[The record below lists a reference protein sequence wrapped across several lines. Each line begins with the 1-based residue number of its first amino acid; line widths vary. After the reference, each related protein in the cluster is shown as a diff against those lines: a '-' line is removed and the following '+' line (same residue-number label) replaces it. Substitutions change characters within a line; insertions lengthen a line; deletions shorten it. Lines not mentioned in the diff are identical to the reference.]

1 MGILFIILA
10 CSTWAVDTLIRYPL
24 LGKASPLQIV
34 FGEHLILSLLFIP
47 FFFKSF
53 KKIWKMEVSH
63 IFSFVII
70 GGMGSALGTLAFTAA
85 FSKINPS
92 LVILLQKLQPL
103 VAVSLAKIILKEPVH
118 KKFLLWALL
127 CLIGGVL
134 ISYQDIFPGLMSL
147 DFSASFANE
156 TAMWGYILTMI
167 AVVSWGASTVFGKK
181 LETEGYKEFEVMGG
195 RFWMGFVAL
204 IPVLISQ
211 GQGLPSDGE
220 VWLKILALVGISG
233 LLGMWLYYHGL
244 KKISARLCA
253 LAEMFFPFCA
263 VTVNWIFLG
272 KTLDVTQ
279 LIGGGLL
286 LLGSTVIQ
294 IKRY

>member
-1 MGILFIILA
+1 MGILFIVLA
-10 CSTWAVDTLIRYPL
+10 CTTWAIDTLIRYPL
-24 LGKASPLQIV
+24 LGSASPLQIV
-34 FGEHLILSLLFIP
+34 ATEHLILAAIFVP
-47 FFFKSF
+47 YFFKSF
-53 KKIWKMEVSH
+53 SKIWKTQVSH

-70 GGMGSALGTLAFTAA
+70 GAMGSALGTLAFTAA

-103 VAVSLAKIILKEPVH
+103 VAVTLAHFILKEPVH
-118 KKFLLWALL
+118 KKFLLWASL
-127 CLIGGVL
+127 CLVGGVL
-134 ISYQDIFPGLMSL
+134 ISYQDIFPGLMKL
-147 DFSASFANE
+147 DFSSGLTNE
-156 TAMWGYILTMI
+156 TAIWGYALTMI

-181 LETEGYKEFEVMGG
+181 LENDGYQEFDIMGG
-195 RFWMGFVAL
+195 RFWIGAL
-204 IPVLISQ
+204 TLAPFLLSQ
-211 GQGLPSDGE
+211 GESLPTDGT
-220 VWLKILALVGISG
+220 VWLKILALVAISG
-233 LLGMWLYYHGL
+233 LLGMWFYYHGL

-294 IKRY
+294 LKRY

>member
-1 MGILFIILA
+1 MGILFIVLA

-24 LGKASPLQIV
+24 LGEASALQIV
-34 FGEHLILSLLFIP
+34 FGEHLILSVLFIP
-47 FFFKSF
+47 FFFKSV

-63 IFSFVII
+63 IFSFIII

-103 VAVSLAKIILKEPVH
+103 VAVSLARIVLKEPVQ
-118 KKFLLWALL
+118 KKFLSWALL
-127 CLIGGVL
+127 CLIGGIL
-134 ISYQDIFPGLMSL
+134 ISYQDIFPGLMKL
-147 DFSASFANE
+147 DFRASFGNE
-156 TAMWGYILTMI
+156 TAMWGYLLTLI

-181 LETEGYKEFEVMGG
+181 LELQGYSEFEVMGG
-195 RFWMGFVAL
+195 RFWLGAIAL

-211 GQGLPSDGE
+211 GEGLATGTE
-220 VWLKILALVGISG
+220 VWGKILALVAISG

-244 KKISARLCA
+244 KKLSARLCA

-272 KTLDVTQ
+272 KTLDITQ
-279 LIGGGLL
+279 IVGGGLL

-294 IKRY
+294 VKRY